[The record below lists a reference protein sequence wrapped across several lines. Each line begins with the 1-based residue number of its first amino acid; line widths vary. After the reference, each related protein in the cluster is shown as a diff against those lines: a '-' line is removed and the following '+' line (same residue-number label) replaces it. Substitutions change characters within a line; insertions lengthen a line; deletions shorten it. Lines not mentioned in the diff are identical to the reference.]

1 MRTIAKIFS
10 PCKVNYMLAINGVRP
25 DGFHNLISIVA
36 PTRFGDTI
44 EISESERDFLTCNLK
59 GVPCDES
66 NLVMKAAAL
75 FRQASG
81 LDRHFD
87 FNLIKRV
94 PHGAGLGGG
103 SSNGALALKA
113 INEICGSPL
122 GADKLL
128 ELCAKMGSDC
138 PLFLQNK
145 AVVMRGRGELVE
157 DLPDAAAK
165 LISSFK
171 LLVFKPNFSI
181 NTGWAYKR
189 MREIASAY
197 IPEAAAEDMFKTFA
211 QNPELETLP
220 LVNNM
225 QIPAFEKFPALEA
238 IIGFVKD
245 KYKVPAI
252 MSGSGSA
259 CFAIVN
265 FLDDETLTALKR
277 DIIERLGETCFIS
290 EA

>member
-1 MRTIAKIFS
+1 
-10 PCKVNYMLAINGVRP
+10 MLAINGVRT
-25 DGFHNLISIVA
+25 DGFHNLLSIVA

-44 EISESERDFLTCNLK
+44 EISESERDLLTCNLE

-75 FRQASG
+75 FREASG
-81 LDRHFD
+81 LDRHFE

-113 INEICGSPL
+113 INELCDSPL

-128 ELCAKMGSDC
+128 EICAKMGSDC

-171 LLVFKPNFSI
+171 LLIFKPEFSI

-189 MREIASAY
+189 MREISSAY
-197 IPEAAAEDMFKTFA
+197 IPESQAEEILKNFIK
-211 QNPELETLP
+211 NPILENLP

-225 QIPAFEKFPALEA
+225 QVPAFEKFPAIEA
-238 IIGFVKD
+238 IISFVKE
-245 KYKVPAI
+245 KYRVPAL

-265 FLDDETLTALKR
+265 SLDAETLSALKR
-277 DIIERLGETCFIS
+277 DILERLGETCFIS

>member
-1 MRTIAKIFS
+1 M
-10 PCKVNYMLAINGVRP
+10 
-25 DGFHNLISIVA
+25 
-36 PTRFGDTI
+36 
-44 EISESERDFLTCNLK
+44 
-59 GVPCDES
+59 
-66 NLVMKAAAL
+66 
-75 FRQASG
+75 
-81 LDRHFD
+81 
-87 FNLIKRV
+87 
-94 PHGAGLGGG
+94 
-103 SSNGALALKA
+103 KA

-128 ELCAKMGSDC
+128 EICAKMGSDC

-157 DLPDAAAK
+157 DLPSAAAK

-171 LLVFKPNFSI
+171 LLIFKPEFSI

-189 MREIASAY
+189 MREISSAY
-197 IPEAAAEDMFKTFA
+197 IPESQAEEILKNFIK
-211 QNPELETLP
+211 NPILENLP

-225 QIPAFEKFPALEA
+225 QVPAFEKFPAIEA
-238 IIGFVKD
+238 IISFVKE
-245 KYKVPAI
+245 KYRVPAL

-265 FLDDETLTALKR
+265 SLDDETLSALKR
-277 DIIERLGETCFIS
+277 DILERLGETCFIS